1 MIDRERDLPEFIGLI
16 YDAAT
21 DASRWPLF
29 LDRLCDIAPGAKSV
43 MMMHDART
51 SSIKCPR
58 TARWEEDWT
67 ASYTAYYVK
76 LNRWTAEFAHYDV
89 GQAVNVHDIVP
100 PEITFGSEFYQDW
113 LRPQRLSD
121 GITVSI
127 FKEQQRYMNFSLLS
141 DAVDD
146 SAQIGNIQFLQALS
160 PHLKRAGQINRQV
173 ADLTFASR
181 AMEQAFDH
189 LDRGVILLH
198 GDGRAFYFNRRAKD
212 DLALED
218 GLTLHRDGRVG
229 CHNLEVEENLE
240 RAIQRAGKTARG
252 SGTASG
258 ALTAIPRR
266 DGLMPWSL
274 MIAPM
279 PASALD
285 FGHSEGA
292 VALFILDRNRKPAI
306 SADGLR
312 TMLGLTP
319 TEIRTAIAL
328 ARGQSPEEIA
338 REHGTAILTVRTHL
352 RNAMAKAGVS
362 RLPELVG
369 IVLRYGGVG

>member
-16 YDAAT
+16 YDAAA
-21 DASRWPLF
+21 DASRWPVF

-43 MMMHDART
+43 MMMHDAQT
-51 SSIKCPR
+51 SSIRCPR

-67 ASYTAYYVK
+67 ASYTDYYVK
-76 LNRWTAEFAHYDV
+76 LNRWTAEFAHYDI
-89 GQAVNVHDIVP
+89 GRAVNVHDIVP
-100 PEITFGSEFYQDW
+100 PEITLASEFYRDW
-113 LRPQRLSD
+113 LRPQKLND
-121 GITVSI
+121 GMTVSI
-127 FKEQQRYMNFSLLS
+127 FKERQRYMNFSLLS
-141 DAVDD
+141 DSVDEAVQ
-146 SAQIGNIQFLQALS
+146 SNNIEFLQALS

-189 LDRGVILLH
+189 LDRGVVLLH
-198 GDGRAFYFNRRAKD
+198 GDGRAFYFNGRARD
-212 DLALED
+212 YLDLED
-218 GLTLHRDGRVG
+218 GLILHRDGRLG

-240 RAIQRAGKTARG
+240 RAIVLAGKTAKG
-252 SGTASG
+252 KGASSGG
-258 ALTAIPRR
+258 LVAIPRR
-266 DGLMPWSL
+266 DGLIPWSV

-285 FGHSEGA
+285 FGPSEGA

-306 SADGLR
+306 SAEGLR
-312 TMLGLTP
+312 TILGLTP
-319 TEIRTAIAL
+319 TEVRTAIAL
-328 ARGQSPEEIA
+328 AQGQSPEEIA

-352 RNAMAKAGVS
+352 RNAMAKAGVN

-369 IVLRYGGVG
+369 IVLQCGGVG